1 MAPTFDTVSASRVI
15 AAKQERIIVA
25 PAARASDG
33 RSFPLALPVSEVARG
48 YSRGGVARGRACVE
62 DRRRD
67 LRVELGEIHA
77 RKVEA
82 LQLGHAEA
90 TAIGVTRGVAAPGLT
105 DLRSSLFIDDPGQVR
120 VEAA

>member
-1 MAPTFDTVSASRVI
+1 MAT
-15 AAKQERIIVA
+15 
-25 PAARASDG
+25 PAARASG
-33 RSFPLALPVSEVARG
+33 VRALQLALPVSEVARR
-48 YSRGGVARGRACVE
+48 YSRGGVAGGRARVE

-90 TAIGVTRGVAAPGLT
+90 TAIRVTRGVAAPGLA
-105 DLRSSLFIDDPGQVR
+105 DLRSSLFIDDP
-120 VEAA
+120 